1 MKKYILKALLFAI
14 PILVYALIIT
24 IVDPY
29 NFVNLIKVVSDEDKF
44 MVIQRTD
51 ESSPRGNLLWKTIH
65 FRRKP
70 VQNIIVGDSQ
80 GKDIDVEIIRDQT
93 GEDYFNFCSPGASF
107 TTMFKTFWFAADQ
120 VKLKKVYFQV
130 AFMNYNMDRDYDL
143 WHFAEDYIKRP
154 YEYYTTKEIFTDAVA
169 NIAWAATRNPKIIER
184 SYEFLPPAEMENL
197 AQSRLKLFFSRYTYP
212 TAYKN
217 EFIKITNYC
226 KANNIEFSFMVLPV
240 YKGVDEYLAKHN
252 LFDDKVKFKSDINSL
267 ANVYDLDKL
276 AGIKNYRYNF
286 IDYFH
291 PTQKVMDSLT
301 RLVWTS
307 APANIENA
315 ITQTSANPVQD

>member
-1 MKKYILKALLFAI
+1 MKNYILKVFLFAI

-29 NFVNLIKVVSDEDKF
+29 NFINLFKVISDEDKF
-44 MVIQRTD
+44 LVIQRTD

-80 GKDIDVEIIRDQT
+80 GKDIDVGLIKEQT
-93 GEDYFNFCSPGASF
+93 GEEYFNFCSPGASF

-143 WHFAEDYIKRP
+143 WYFAEDYMKRP
-154 YEYYTTKEIFTDAVA
+154 YEYYTTKEIFMDAVA
-169 NIAWAATRNPKIIER
+169 NVAWVTTRNPKIVQR
-184 SYEFLPPAEMENL
+184 SYEFLPPSEMENL
-197 AQSRLKLFFSRYTYP
+197 AQARLKLFFSKYKYP
-212 TAYKN
+212 TVYRD
-217 EFIKITNYC
+217 EFARITAYC
-226 KANNIEFSFMVLPV
+226 KENDIEFAFMILPV
-240 YKGVDEYLAKHN
+240 YKGVDEYLAKNN
-252 LFDDKVKFKSDINSL
+252 LFDDKVKFKSDVNSL
-267 ANVYDLDKL
+267 ADLYDLDKL
-276 AGIKNYRYNF
+276 AGIKEYRCNF

-307 APANIENA
+307 GPVIIEKE
-315 ITQTSANPVQD
+315 SPL